1 MVLFR
6 VQRGFGA
13 REREC
18 RQNLR
23 FMEEHRIPETLEEAY
38 RLRDAAEGLPD
49 WDFYQDHV
57 YRLRREEYRARGIR
71 TEISSRRRERQS
83 AIEFSREMFFL
94 EVSEISGEGL
104 SGREARAAQQEAR
117 RYATRLD
124 THAFLKQL
132 ASPHS
137 GAVDLYRRNYLEMLR
152 MGKSPNEAYYLSRV
166 IGLAGEGEFR
176 RAVENVQQ
184 AGYPKGRFPY
194 LVEKTAI
201 QIRDLPGGMIL
212 ILLTFFASLFA
223 FVWATGAWGNAGTGA
238 IFFISLGLIAAGA
251 LMLISAAFIVTFIR
265 SINK

>member
-1 MVLFR
+1 
-6 VQRGFGA
+6 
-13 REREC
+13 
-18 RQNLR
+18 
-23 FMEEHRIPETLEEAY
+23 MEERRIPNTLEEAY
-38 RLRDAAEGLPD
+38 RLRDSADEVED
-49 WDFYQDHV
+49 WDFYQECI

-94 EVSEISGEGL
+94 EVSEISGQQR
-104 SGREARAAQQEAR
+104 SGREARTAQQEAR

-137 GAVDLYRRNYLEMLR
+137 GAVDLYRRNYLELLR
-152 MGKSPNEAYYLSRV
+152 MGKPPAEAYYLSRV
-166 IGLAGEGEFR
+166 VGLAGDEEFR
-176 RAVENVQQ
+176 RSMDNVQVS
-184 AGYPKGRFPY
+184 GYPKGRFPY

-223 FVWATGAWGNAGTGA
+223 FVWATGAWGEGAGAAT
-238 IFFISLGLIAAGA
+238 ILLVSLGLIATGA
-251 LMLISAAFIVTFIR
+251 MMLISAVFIVTFIR

>member
-1 MVLFR
+1 M
-6 VQRGFGA
+6 G
-13 REREC
+13 ER
-18 RQNLR
+18 
-23 FMEEHRIPETLEEAY
+23 RIPETLEEAY
-38 RLRDAAEGLPD
+38 RLRDTADSLQER
-49 WDFYQDHV
+49 DFYQEQV
-57 YRLRREEYRARGIR
+57 YHLRREEYRSRGIR

-94 EVSEISGEGL
+94 EVAEISGRVPG
-104 SGREARAAQQEAR
+104 GHEAR

-137 GAVDLYRRNYLEMLR
+137 GAVELYRRNYLELLR
-152 MGKSPNEAYYLSRV
+152 MGKSPSEAYYLSRV

-176 RAVENVQQ
+176 HALESVRETGYPARGGVAYAVER
-184 AGYPKGRFPY
+184 A
-194 LVEKTAI
+194 AI

-223 FVWATGAWGNAGTGA
+223 FVWATQTWDHAEAGT
-238 IFFISLGLIAAGA
+238 IFFVTLGLIAAGA
-251 LMLISAAFIVTFIR
+251 VMLISAIFIVTFIR

>member
-1 MVLFR
+1 
-6 VQRGFGA
+6 
-13 REREC
+13 
-18 RQNLR
+18 
-23 FMEEHRIPETLEEAY
+23 MEEHRIPETLEEAY
-38 RLRDAAEGLPD
+38 RLRDMAEGLPE

-94 EVSEISGEGL
+94 EVAEI
-104 SGREARAAQQEAR
+104 SGREARAVQQEARAVQQEAR
-117 RYATRLD
+117 RYATRID

-137 GAVDLYRRNYLEMLR
+137 GAVDLYRRNYLELLR
-152 MGKSPNEAYYLSRV
+152 MGKPPNEAYYLSRV
-166 IGLAGEGEFR
+166 IGLAGEEEFR
-176 RAVENVQQ
+176 QSIDNVRR

-194 LVEKTAI
+194 LIEKTAI

-223 FVWATGAWGNAGTGA
+223 FVWTTGAWGEAGAGA
-238 IFFISLGLIAAGA
+238 IFFISLGLVAAGA
-251 LMLISAAFIVTFIR
+251 LMLISAVFIVTFIR

>member
-1 MVLFR
+1 M
-6 VQRGFGA
+6 G
-13 REREC
+13 ER
-18 RQNLR
+18 
-23 FMEEHRIPETLEEAY
+23 RIPETLEEAY
-38 RLRDAAEGLPD
+38 RLRDTADSLQER
-49 WDFYQDHV
+49 DFYQEQV
-57 YRLRREEYRARGIR
+57 YHLRREEYRSRGIR

-94 EVSEISGEGL
+94 EVAEISRHGPG
-104 SGREARAAQQEAR
+104 ARAAQQEAR

-137 GAVDLYRRNYLEMLR
+137 GAVELYRRNYLELLR
-152 MGKSPNEAYYLSRV
+152 MGKSPSEAYYLSRV

-176 RAVENVQQ
+176 RALQSVRET
-184 AGYPKGRFPY
+184 GYPSRGGMAY
-194 LVEKTAI
+194 AVERAAI

-223 FVWATGAWGNAGTGA
+223 FVWATQTWDHAEAGT
-238 IFFISLGLIAAGA
+238 IFFVSLGLIAAGA
-251 LMLISAAFIVTFIR
+251 LMLISAIFIVTFIR

>member
-1 MVLFR
+1 
-6 VQRGFGA
+6 
-13 REREC
+13 
-18 RQNLR
+18 
-23 FMEEHRIPETLEEAY
+23 MEDRRIPETLEEAY
-38 RLRDAAEGLPD
+38 RLRDSAESLPER
-49 WDFYQDHV
+49 DFYQEQV
-57 YRLRREEYRARGIR
+57 FRLRREEYRARGIR

-94 EVSEISGEGL
+94 EVAEISGHNG
-104 SGREARAAQQEAR
+104 SGREIRASQHEAR

-137 GAVDLYRRNYLEMLR
+137 GAVELYRRNYLELLR
-152 MGKSPNEAYYLSRV
+152 MGKSPAEAYYLSRV

-176 RAVENVQQ
+176 QAVEGVRRT
-184 AGYPKGRFPY
+184 GYPKGRMPY
-194 LVEKTAI
+194 TVEKTAI

-223 FVWATGAWGNAGTGA
+223 FVWATRGWAEGASTGA
-238 IFFISLGLIAAGA
+238 IFFVTLGLIAAGG
-251 LMLISAAFIVTFIR
+251 LMLVSAVFIVTFIR